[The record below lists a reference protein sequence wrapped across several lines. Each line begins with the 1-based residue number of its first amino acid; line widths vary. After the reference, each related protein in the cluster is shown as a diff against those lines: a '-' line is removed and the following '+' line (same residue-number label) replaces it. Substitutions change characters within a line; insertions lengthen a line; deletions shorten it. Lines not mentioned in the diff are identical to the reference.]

1 MAYLREYPNGM
12 SQSLLEL
19 TIEGTVSLTEV
30 GMRSVFES
38 CRLLQRFS
46 LKRWDRN
53 YPNYTNKNSAL
64 VRAAEVCPPTLN
76 ELVFTDCTDI
86 EQWSGADTYFAMQ
99 AFLKTPV
106 NQLHGQDPDLQQI
119 VRQRGALTTC
129 VNGWRRVITGVRR
142 GEDTIGSPLDG
153 TFSCEED
160 PDRAGTHVLY
170 LLVTLLGV

>member
-19 TIEGTVSLTEV
+19 IIEGTVSLTEV

-76 ELVFTDCTDI
+76 ELVITDCTDI

-106 NQLHGQDPDLQQI
+106 NQLHGQDPDLEEI
-119 VRQRGALTTC
+119 VRRRGPLATC
-129 VNGWRRVITGVRR
+129 VNGVRRVITGVRR
-142 GEDTIGSPLDG
+142 GEDTIGRSLDG

-160 PDRAGTHVLY
+160 PDCAGAHVLY
-170 LLVTLLGV
+170 LLAM